1 MAENPLPDKSDDLQ
15 EDEPFDSAE
24 ENFTLSNFNTAAVFG
39 DKLAQYIPQPV
50 SDQEKLSVDQPITAQ
65 SIRIPQISNQIEPP
79 NPAEYKYC
87 PKDGE
92 TYLSSNDIIFCL
104 HCGSTLEK
112 KFIHQ
117 NYNASDSIPFSSSEF
132 PEIGNQGN
140 FEKTHPGKEPDNST
154 TQKICGNCN
163 TPNDLDNVFCCK
175 CGAPFTL
182 IGIPPDKIPLLPNT
196 DNTGSPTMILPPD
209 FQVNQPQEQ
218 NHYIPPAF
226 FEQGNIL
233 ENSFKVVGFLGK
245 GGFSDIYTVE
255 DTRKYF
261 ADVQVLKLVH
271 HGIAETFSINSA
283 EDLRDSYRS
292 QYKAWK
298 IISEKEP
305 NYIVRFHDVEIIAGR
320 VGLLMEFMEG
330 GTLLDLV
337 QNWGGKP
344 QTQEQLQQL
353 VKLFIQACRALNTIH
368 KYKLV
373 HRDVKPQN
381 FLLDAA
387 QERCKLCDFELL
399 DKKDENVEEVFTEAF
414 SSNTSDSIVGTLQY
428 MSPESFDGKFSVKS
442 DIFSLGITFYFLL
455 SGKFPFADGAKGL
468 AEIVYELFTRKSKPE
483 SLTDHNSLV
492 SPSLDRL
499 VQWCLEFDP
508 EQRPDSL
515 TDLTNR
521 LLQLGISNEE
531 SNFSPVNL
539 AQLLLKHLDPIDL
552 RWLLE
557 HLDKRGFRS
566 MSELPEFQ
574 HQDMIEEYCYT
585 TSPFE
590 ILQEHCTGTSLYAIA
605 AALKINTEKFQ
616 NREDLRK
623 EIVKALGFLEGVKKT
638 HGLETIKRDL
648 EGSRIKFEGAETVAE
663 CRGHL
668 DHSFAE
674 IERAVGLLISFYGQ
688 MLYGDGLN
696 NFLAKKTRGKP
707 IDKMT
712 FGEKVGI
719 LRELCKQ
726 KPKAPLPERVE
737 RIFSFPIMPD
747 EIFEK
752 LGTIVNWRNRV
763 VHNRT
768 EFNNL
773 HGIQSFGQKILQTA
787 VEIVKNLV
795 SNPYTPRVVQITS
808 LQNDIFGR
816 HFYEG
821 YDEKGKKEKIFTTHG
836 LHVGQLYWFV
846 PLTNPARI
854 NPLIFP
860 FDEFKEK

>member
-1 MAENPLPDKSDDLQ
+1 MAENPLPDNTNDSP
-15 EDEPFDSAE
+15 EDEPFVSLE

-39 DKLAQYIPQPV
+39 DKLLPYISQQDKPQPD
-50 SDQEKLSVDQPITAQ
+50 SSQDQPITAQ
-65 SIRIPQISNQIEPP
+65 SIVLPQSSFLNKPPESSN
-79 NPAEYKYC
+79 YKYC
-87 PKDGE
+87 RYDGE
-92 TYLSSNDIIFCL
+92 TYPTSSNLSYCL
-104 HCGSTLEK
+104 ICGSELEE
-112 KFIHQ
+112 KFSQQ
-117 NYNASDSIPFSSSEF
+117 NYAAVESSPVSKSEF
-132 PEIGNQGN
+132 PQLRSSGNY
-140 FEKTHPGKEPDNST
+140 EKTHDQY

-163 TPNDLDNVFCCK
+163 TSNDLDNIFCCE
-175 CGAPFTL
+175 CGATFTMV
-182 IGIPPDKIPLLPNT
+182 GIAPDKIPLVPKA
-196 DNTGSPTMILPPD
+196 DNKGSPTVILPPD
-209 FQVNQPQEQ
+209 FQVNKNYEQ
-218 NHYIPPAF
+218 TPYNPPLF
-226 FEQGNIL
+226 IESGNIL
-233 ENSFKVVGFLGK
+233 ENSYKVVEFLAK

-271 HGIAETFSINSA
+271 HGIAETFSIHSA
-283 EDLRDSYRS
+283 EALRDSYRS

-305 NYIVRFHDVEIIAGR
+305 NYIVRFFDVEIIVGR

-337 QNWGGKP
+337 KQWGGKP
-344 QTQEQLQQL
+344 QTHEQLQQL
-353 VKLFIQACRALNTIH
+353 VKLFIQACRALNVIH

-387 QERCKLCDFELL
+387 RERCKLCDFELL
-399 DKKDENVEEVFTEAF
+399 DKKDKNVEEVFTEVF
-414 SSNTSDSIVGTLQY
+414 SSNTNDSIVGTLQY
-428 MSPESFDGKFSVKS
+428 MSPESFDGKFSIKS
-442 DIFSLGITFYFLL
+442 DIFSMGVTFYYLL
-455 SGKFPFADGAKGL
+455 SGKHPFADDAKDFR
-468 AEIVYELFTRKSKPE
+468 EIVYEMLSRKNIPKP
-483 SLTDHNSLV
+483 LTDYNSLV

-515 TDLTNR
+515 MDLTNR
-521 LLQLGISNEE
+521 FLQLGISDDE

-557 HLDKRGFRS
+557 HLTIRGFRS

-574 HQDMIEEYCYT
+574 HQDLIEEYCYT

-590 ILQEHCTGTSLYAIA
+590 ILKEHCTGASLYAIA
-605 AALKINTEKFQ
+605 DALKIDTEKFK

-623 EIVKALGFLEGVKKT
+623 VIVKALGFLEGEKQT
-638 HGLETIKRDL
+638 HGLETIRRDL
-648 EGSRIKFEGAETVAE
+648 ESSRVKFEGAETVAE

-696 NFLAKKTRGKP
+696 TFIAKKTKGKP

-752 LGTIVNWRNRV
+752 LGTIVSCRNRV

-768 EFNNL
+768 EFNSL

-808 LQNDIFGR
+808 LQNDIYGR

-860 FDEFKEK
+860 FDEFNEKK